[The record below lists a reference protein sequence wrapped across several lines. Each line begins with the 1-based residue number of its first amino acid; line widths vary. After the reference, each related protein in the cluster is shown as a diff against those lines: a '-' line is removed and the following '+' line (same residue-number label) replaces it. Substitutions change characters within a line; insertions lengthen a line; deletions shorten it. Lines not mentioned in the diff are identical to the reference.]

1 MRPSSKSVLLTVFIV
16 SIFSC
21 FAAAQSASYVLTND
35 DTQSNSVTVFRAG
48 LNQSG
53 VPQLTKVA
61 KLPTTGAGHGGGYF
75 AAVGITVLDTQQQKC
90 AFVADADSADV
101 SSFNIST
108 KTLVGKF
115 KGSNLDNGGLKGM
128 SLAMSDQ
135 YVYASYMGSYTMAT
149 YQIQSGCKLHF
160 LGDIDVV
167 GQAFGAAAGLAIHG
181 NMMVVAYSDS
191 TIESF
196 DISGGIPV
204 SNGDRQLSTGSK
216 DGNVPSGVVITKDGH
231 YAIFGDAAG
240 ATTVEVSDISSGK
253 LTPTLVYFLGD
264 AISATVIHMSPDES
278 MFYVSNVGSG
288 QVTAAFFDKTTGIP
302 SQGCTSPVLKGFG
315 NNWFYPANLLT
326 ATGSGTGKVLF
337 VAEDGPT
344 SGIGILQLKAG
355 NGKCQLTELP
365 TSPALDPNSQS
376 LRFLANYPP
385 L

>member
-1 MRPSSKSVLLTVFIV
+1 M
-16 SIFSC
+16 
-21 FAAAQSASYVLTND
+21 
-35 DTQSNSVTVFRAG
+35 TVFRAG
-48 LNQSG
+48 LNPSG
-53 VPQLTKVA
+53 VPELTKVA
-61 KLPTTGAGHGGGYF
+61 KFPTTGAGLGGGYF
-75 AAVGITVLDTQQQKC
+75 AAVGITVLNNQQQRC
-90 AFVADADSADV
+90 AFIADATSNDV
-101 SSFNIST
+101 ASFNIAT
-108 KTLVGKF
+108 RTVVGKF

-128 SLAMSDQ
+128 SMVMTDQ
-135 YVYASYMGSYTMAT
+135 YLYASYTGSYTMAT

-160 LGDIDVV
+160 LGDIDLN
-167 GQAFGAAAGLAIHG
+167 GQAFGAASGLAIHG
-181 NMMVVAYSDS
+181 NMMVVTYSDS

-196 DISGGIPV
+196 DISNGIPV

-216 DGNVPSGVVITKDGH
+216 NGNLPSGVVITKDGH
-231 YAIFGDAAG
+231 YAIFGDSSG

-288 QVTAAFFDKTTGIP
+288 QVTAAFFDKATGIP

-326 ATGSGTGKVLF
+326 ATGSGMGKVLF

>member
-1 MRPSSKSVLLTVFIV
+1 MRPSSKSVLLTVFIA

-21 FAAAQSASYVLTND
+21 LAAAQSASYVLTND
-35 DTQSNSVTVFRAG
+35 DTPSNSVTVFRAG

-101 SSFNIST
+101 ASFNIST
-108 KTLVGKF
+108 KALVGKF

-128 SLAMSDQ
+128 SLAMTDQ

-167 GQAFGAAAGLAIHG
+167 GQAFGAAAGLAING

-196 DISGGIPV
+196 DISNGIPV
-204 SNGDRQLSTGSK
+204 SNGDRQLSTGSQNG
-216 DGNVPSGVVITKDGH
+216 DVPSGVVITKDGH
-231 YAIFGDAAG
+231 FAIFGDAGG

-253 LTPTLVYFLGD
+253 LTPTLVYFLGN
-264 AISATVIHMSPDES
+264 AISATVIRLSPDES
-278 MFYVSNVGSG
+278 MFYVSDVGSG
-288 QVTAAFFDKTTGIP
+288 QVTAAFFDKATGIP
-302 SQGCTSPVLKGFG
+302 SQGCTSPVLRGFG
-315 NNWFYPANLLT
+315 DSWFYPANLLT

-344 SGIGILQLKAG
+344 SGVGIVQLKAG
-355 NGKCQLTELP
+355 NGKCQLTESS

-385 L
+385 I